1 MVMFSIIQ
9 LGFTR
14 FLTDRKEWIYL
25 PLSDIYVCVVCGG
38 VPDIGGSASGF
49 WLPFWILPRKKNA
62 TRPLLIC
69 PSAWLITAPERLD
82 WVCEWVQQSGL
93 MPICPG
99 NQAHFRREVVGLLT
113 PCLYV

>member
-25 PLSDIYVCVVCGG
+25 PPLRYICVCGGGG
-38 VPDIGGSASGF
+38 VPDIGGSAPGF
-49 WLPFWILPRKKNA
+49 WLPFWILPRKKNE
-62 TRPLLIC
+62 TRPLHMPIGL
-69 PSAWLITAPERLD
+69 AHHGPERLD
-82 WVCEWVQQSGL
+82 WVHEWVQQSGL

-99 NQAHFRREVVGLLT
+99 NQAHLRHEVVGLST
-113 PCLYV
+113 PCLYI